1 MKAVLGIVFVIC
13 MPLLSFATQQL
24 GWASYFGGTSD
35 EYGFSVACDKSG
47 NVYISGN
54 ATSSSHIAS
63 IGAYQA
69 TYGGI
74 GDAFLAKFN
83 SSGTL
88 QWATYFGGGGIDQ
101 ANSIACD
108 TSGNVYITGYTNS
121 TTGIATAQAYQ
132 ATKGGSSTDRD
143 AFLAKF
149 SSSGNLLWATYFGG
163 GSDDEAEGVSCDVYG
178 NVYITGMTQS
188 TSGIATSGSYQSSMG
203 GAQDVFVAKFNGN
216 GQIKWASYYG
226 GTYAEKGDAIACD
239 GAGNVFITG
248 YTLSANGIATT
259 GAYQTTEGSPNA
271 KDAFLAR
278 FDSTGALQWGTYFGG
293 TLLDE
298 GFSVACDASGNV
310 YMGGETA
317 NNGLSTSN
325 SYQTSLAG
333 SQDGYLAKF
342 DSSGT
347 IQWSTY
353 YGGSG
358 LDEINAVAT
367 DSSGNV
373 FIGGSTQSSSGVTT
387 AGCYQSSLSGGG
399 DGYVAKFNALG
410 QRQWGSYYGGNNGLD
425 YVMSLSCDHMGAVFL
440 TGYTAS
446 SSGIAT
452 VNSHQDSILTGGY
465 SAFLAKFSAD
475 TSVKINQ
482 AFTDTALCT
491 NTSFSLN
498 YSVSNNF
505 YAGNTFTVQ
514 LSDGSGDFSTPVTIG
529 SISAVSSG
537 TINCTIPATST
548 SGTAY
553 RVRILASSPTNISD
567 DDGFNI
573 SINTSAPASVTISSV
588 PAIPVNGQ
596 PAVFTAIVTNGG
608 TAPTYQWRV
617 NGVNIAG
624 ATSNPYTNIFA
635 FNDQISVF
643 IHSNRTCTSPDT
655 VVSNN
660 ETVSLGIDNISGAS
674 DNIAVFPN
682 PNSGVFAIR
691 GAVDNGN
698 YSIEVFNVSGQMV
711 YGKRLNIV
719 NRLMET
725 QIETAIPAGIYSL
738 QIKGDK
744 GNTYLKKIV
753 INQ

>member
-13 MPLLSFATQQL
+13 MPFLSFATQQL

-54 ATSSSHIAS
+54 ATSSSHIATS
-63 IGAYQA
+63 GSYQA
-69 TYGGI
+69 TYGGV

-88 QWATYFGGGGIDQ
+88 QWATYFGGGGIDE
-101 ANSIACD
+101 ANGIACD
-108 TSGNVYITGYTNS
+108 TAGNVYITGYTNS
-121 TTGIATAQAYQ
+121 TTGIATPLAYQ
-132 ATKGGSSTDRD
+132 TTKGGSSTDHD

-149 SSSGNLLWATYFGG
+149 SSSGSLLWATYFGG
-163 GSDDEAEGVSCDVYG
+163 SSDDEGYGVSCDVYG

-188 TSGIATSGSYQSSMG
+188 TSGIATSGSYQWSMG
-203 GAQDVFVAKFNGN
+203 GAQDAFVAKFDWN

-239 GAGNVFITG
+239 GTGNVFITG
-248 YTLSANGIATT
+248 YTLSANGIATA

-271 KDAFLAR
+271 RDAFLAR

-293 TLLDE
+293 SLLDE
-298 GFSVACDASGNV
+298 GFSVACDALGNV

-325 SYQTSLAG
+325 SYQTSLSG
-333 SQDGYLAKF
+333 NEDGYLAKF
-342 DSSGT
+342 DSSGAM
-347 IQWSTY
+347 QWSTY
-353 YGGSG
+353 YGGAG
-358 LDEINAVAT
+358 FDEINAVAT
-367 DSSGNV
+367 DPSGNV
-373 FIGGSTQSSSGVTT
+373 FIGGSTQSSSGVAT

-399 DGYVAKFNALG
+399 DGYVAKFNTSG
-410 QRQWGSYYGGNNGLD
+410 QRQWGSYYGGNSGLD
-425 YVMSLSCDHMGAVFL
+425 YVRGLSCDHMGAVFL

-482 AFTDTALCT
+482 AFTDTTLCT

-498 YSVSNNF
+498 YSVSNSF

-514 LSDGSGDFSTPVTIG
+514 LSDGSGDFSNPVIIG
-529 SISAVSSG
+529 SVSAVSAG
-537 TINCTIPATST
+537 TINCTIPANSA

-553 RVRILASSPTNISD
+553 RVRIVASSPTNISD

-596 PAVFTAIVTNGG
+596 SAMFTAIVTNGG
-608 TAPTYQWRV
+608 TAPTYQWRR
-617 NGVNIAG
+617 NGANIAG
-624 ATSNPYTNIFA
+624 ATSNPYSGIFA
-635 FNDQISVF
+635 VNDQISVF
-643 IHSNRTCTSPDT
+643 IHSSRTCTSPDT
-655 VVSNN
+655 AISNN
-660 ETVSLGIDNISGAS
+660 ETVTLGVDNLSGGTG
-674 DNIAVFPN
+674 NITIFPN
-682 PNSGVFAIR
+682 PNSGVFTIR
-691 GAVDNGN
+691 GAVENGN
-698 YSIEVFNVSGQMV
+698 YSIEVINERGQVV

-719 NRLMET
+719 NRQLET
-725 QIETAIPAGIYSL
+725 LIETAMPAGIYSL
-738 QIKGDK
+738 RIKGDG

-753 INQ
+753 INK